1 MKRRIPIPF
10 LLIIM
15 GMIESYVYI
24 LYYFGLNK
32 GGSNMD
38 TGTIIGSVVAIF
50 VALLSVAG
58 GIWAQVV
65 QFKKDSGT
73 MNSIKSDTSEM
84 KPTVHNIDE
93 NVKKV
98 RDEVVETIVPKMTKL
113 EGIDL
118 LVEDYKYRE
127 KIRLEKSVNYNKD
140 ALKESI
146 EVIFEENAKLTKA
159 LKEKEEV
166 NEYLVV
172 ENRRLKEKV
181 QSYERRYDR
190 DRDLDL

>member
-1 MKRRIPIPF
+1 MIRRIPF
-10 LLIIM
+10 LLIII

-24 LYYFGLNK
+24 LYYFVLNK

-38 TGTIIGSVVAIF
+38 TGTIIGSAVAIF

-58 GIWAQVV
+58 GIWSQYVL
-65 QFKKDSGT
+65 FKKDSGT
-73 MNSIKSDTSEM
+73 MNGIKSDTSEM
-84 KPTVHNIDE
+84 KPTVHNVDE

-146 EVIFEENAKLTKA
+146 EIIFEENARLTKA
-159 LKEKEEV
+159 LKEKEEI
-166 NEYLVV
+166 NEYLVM
-172 ENRRLKEKV
+172 ENQRLKEQV
-181 QSYERRYDR
+181 RSYERKHDR
-190 DRDLDL
+190 DIGLEL